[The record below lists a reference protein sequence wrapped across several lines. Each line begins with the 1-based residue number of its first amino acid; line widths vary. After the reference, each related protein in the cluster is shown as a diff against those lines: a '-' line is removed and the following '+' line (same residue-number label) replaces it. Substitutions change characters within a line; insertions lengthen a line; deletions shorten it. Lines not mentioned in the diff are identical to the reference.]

1 VFPLKDEN
9 PTSRRTWMTWL
20 LLATNV
26 AVFLWEVW
34 LSAEGGDAALSSFV
48 SAFAF
53 NPAALAA
60 SPFSPAVWLTMLTS
74 MFMHSGWVHIG
85 GNMLYLAIFAN
96 NVEDRL
102 GPWRFLAFYLACGV
116 AAALAQAVGSGFA
129 DAGVLGASG
138 AIAGVLGAYLLL
150 FPRARVLTAIWVFVF
165 VELAR
170 LPAWILIGLWFLV
183 QLGSSV
189 ASVGPSAAAGVGVAY
204 LAHVG
209 GFLCGMAL
217 ITPVWMA
224 ARRRGRFVA
233 WR

>member
-9 PTSRRTWMTWL
+9 PPSRRTWMTWL
-20 LLATNV
+20 LLAANV

-34 LSAEGGDAALSSFV
+34 LKTDGGDAALSSFV
-48 SAFAF
+48 SAFSF

-60 SPFSPAVWLTMLTS
+60 SPLSPAVWLTVLTS

-85 GNMLYLAIFAN
+85 GNMLYLAVFAN

-102 GPWRFLAFYLACGV
+102 GPWRFLGFYIACGT
-116 AAALAQAVGSGFA
+116 AAALAQAAGSGFA
-129 DAGVLGASG
+129 DTAMLGASG
-138 AIAGVLGAYLLL
+138 AVAGVLGAYLLL

-189 ASVGPSAAAGVGVAY
+189 ASLGPSAAAGGVAY
-204 LAHVG
+204 FAHVG

-217 ITPVWMA
+217 IAPVWTA
-224 ARRRGRFVA
+224 ARRRSRSAA